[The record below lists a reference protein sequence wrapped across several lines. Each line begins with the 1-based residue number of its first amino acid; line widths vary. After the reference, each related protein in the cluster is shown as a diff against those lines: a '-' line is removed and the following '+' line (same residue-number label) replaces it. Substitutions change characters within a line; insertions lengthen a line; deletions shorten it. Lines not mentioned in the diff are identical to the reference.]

1 MDGHDHLGLVWIAFL
16 EGEDPVSAARFRDR
30 VMNRVMLRWPET
42 MSLPVMP
49 TGSIPNPYQL
59 VRTPSGYKLNPAYIS
74 SYDVE
79 ASSPT
84 VFQPEAH

>member
-1 MDGHDHLGLVWIAFL
+1 
-16 EGEDPVSAARFRDR
+16 
-30 VMNRVMLRWPET
+30 MNRVVLRWPET

-49 TGSIPNPYQL
+49 TGSIPNPYQP

-84 VFQPEAH
+84 VFQPEAD